1 MQVIVPCLAG
11 ARSLALD
18 HNTAYTDIKA
28 AAEKQRGVVME
39 NDLQKIVGCTCLRM
53 RRATR
58 RVTQLYDHALEPA
71 GLTVNQFGLL
81 GYLYGT
87 SLARAKPSIG
97 TIAEWLGMDPTTL
110 NRNLKPLLAKGLVKN
125 VSDPADG
132 RVRVVQITDKGACT
146 LREALPR
153 WRNAQADV
161 EKAIGAESVAGLNT
175 LLDLSSS
182 KLRAP
187 A

>member
-1 MQVIVPCLAG
+1 M
-11 ARSLALD
+11 LD
-18 HNTAYTDIKA
+18 IQISGRVGKINASPTS
-28 AAEKQRGVVME
+28 RGSVMD
-39 NDLQKIVGCTCLRM
+39 NDLQKIVECTCLRM

-81 GYLYGT
+81 GYLHGA
-87 SLARAKPSIG
+87 SFAPAHASSIG

-110 NRNLKPLLAKGLVKN
+110 NRNLKPLLAKRMVKN
-125 VSDPADG
+125 VADPADG
-132 RVRVVQITDKGACT
+132 RVRIVQITEKGLRT

-153 WRNAQADV
+153 WRKAQADV
-161 EKAIGAESVAGLNT
+161 EKAIGAKSIAELNT

-182 KLRAP
+182 KLRAS

>member
-1 MQVIVPCLAG
+1 M
-11 ARSLALD
+11 D
-18 HNTAYTDIKA
+18 D
-28 AAEKQRGVVME
+28 
-39 NDLQKIVGCTCLRM
+39 DLQKIMNCTCLRM

-58 RVTQLYDHALEPA
+58 RVTQRYDHALEPS

-81 GYLYGT
+81 GYLHGA
-87 SLARAKPSIG
+87 SRAPAHASSIG
-97 TIAEWLGMDPTTL
+97 AIAEWLGMDPTTL
-110 NRNLKPLLAKGLVKN
+110 NRNLKPLLAKGMLKN
-125 VSDPADG
+125 ATDPADG
-132 RVRVVQITDKGACT
+132 RVRIVRITEKGLRT

-161 EKAIGAESVAGLNT
+161 EKAIGAKSMTELNA

-182 KLRAP
+182 KLRAR

>member
-1 MQVIVPCLAG
+1 M
-11 ARSLALD
+11 D
-18 HNTAYTDIKA
+18 
-28 AAEKQRGVVME
+28 
-39 NDLQKIVGCTCLRM
+39 NDLQKIMECTCLRM

-81 GYLYGT
+81 GYVHGA
-87 SLARAKPSIG
+87 SFAPAQASSIG

-110 NRNLKPLLAKGLVKN
+110 NRNLKPLLAKGMVKN
-125 VSDPADG
+125 ATDPADA
-132 RVRVVQITDKGACT
+132 RVRIVRITEKGLRT

-161 EKAIGAESVAGLNT
+161 EKAIGAKSIAELNGL
-175 LLDLSSS
+175 LELSSAR
-182 KLRAP
+182 LRAS
-187 A
+187 AQA

>member
-1 MQVIVPCLAG
+1 
-11 ARSLALD
+11 
-18 HNTAYTDIKA
+18 
-28 AAEKQRGVVME
+28 ME
-39 NDLQKIVGCTCLRM
+39 DDLLNIMSRTCLRM

-58 RVTQLYDHALEPA
+58 RVTQRYDHALEPA

-81 GYLYGT
+81 GYLHCA
-87 SLARAKPSIG
+87 SSAPAHASSIG
-97 TIAEWLGMDPTTL
+97 AIAEWLGMDPTTL
-110 NRNLKPLLAKGLVKN
+110 NRNLKPLLTKGTVRN
-125 VSDPADG
+125 VGDLADG
-132 RVRVVQITDKGACT
+132 RVRIVRITEKGLRA

-161 EKAIGAESVAGLNT
+161 ETAIGSKSAAELNT

-182 KLRAP
+182 EVRAP